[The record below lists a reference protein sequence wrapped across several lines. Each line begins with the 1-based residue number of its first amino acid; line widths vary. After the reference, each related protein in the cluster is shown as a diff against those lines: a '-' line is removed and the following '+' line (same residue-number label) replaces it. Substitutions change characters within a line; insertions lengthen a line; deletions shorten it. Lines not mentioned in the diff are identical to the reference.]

1 MEMNIDPYQNTF
13 PGSLPLRIHH
23 RLRSHFSME
32 QADDLAGVILE
43 ALSQNVATKDDIG
56 RVRDDITKNTAELH
70 NEIAKSTAEL
80 HAEIKRVE
88 AQINAD
94 MTVKLKDMELQMTEK
109 LKALELRMTETMK
122 TLELRMTE
130 KMGDME
136 LRMTEKMGRLI
147 FGSTAFTI
155 TVLGALMTLA
165 KFI

>member
-1 MEMNIDPYQNTF
+1 MNTDPFQNAF

-23 RLRSHFSME
+23 RLRGHFTME

-43 ALSQNVATKDDIG
+43 ALSQNVATKEDIG
-56 RVRDDITKNTAELH
+56 KVRDDIGKNTTD
-70 NEIAKSTAEL
+70 I

-94 MTVKLKDMELQMTEK
+94 MTVKLKD
-109 LKALELRMTETMK
+109 
-122 TLELRMTE
+122 LELRMTE
-130 KMGDME
+130 KMSDME
-136 LRMTEKMGRLI
+136 VRLTEKMSDMEVRLTEKMGKLI
-147 FGSTAFTI
+147 FGSTAFTV